1 MPVQEST
8 IVSIDDKALAM
19 LLQVRDRE
27 PDAAD
32 LGLVVGI
39 TGVDGDRFTYEMSFM
54 RIDQAAHDDHV
65 ATEGALAIIASAG
78 DVETLRG
85 ATLMMS
91 TNLLQPGLMIDN
103 PNSPSP
109 TISTDGPPPELTGS
123 IAEQVVTVINQVIN
137 PAIASH
143 GGFVEV
149 AAVEPPTVYVRMGGG
164 CQGCGMASVTLSQG
178 IESTITQMVPEVSK
192 VVDVTDHADG
202 TNPYY
207 EQAKK

>member
-8 IVSIDDKALAM
+8 IVSIDEKALAM
-19 LLQVRDRE
+19 LLGVRDRE
-27 PDAAD
+27 PDASD

-54 RIDQAAHDDHV
+54 RIDQAAPDDHV
-65 ATEGALAIIASAG
+65 ATDGELPIIASAG

-91 TNLLQPGLMIDN
+91 RNLLEPGLVIDN

-109 TISTDGPPPELTGS
+109 TISTEGAAPDLSGS
-123 IAEQVVTVINQVIN
+123 IAEQVVTVVREVIN

-143 GGFVEV
+143 GGFIEV
-149 AAVEPPTVYVRMGGG
+149 AAVEPPTVYVRLGGG

-178 IESTITQMVPEVSK
+178 IESTVTQMVPEISK
-192 VVDVTDHADG
+192 VVDVTDHQGG